1 MWQKYVISKDSPDGK
16 LQIREYAVL
25 EPMPR
30 YSEIQDTREEDYALL
45 CEENY
50 DARTIA
56 AAIGEGRR
64 TLIAALRTASL
75 YPISNH
81 AEVIAD
87 SVMEMYRSEGEA
99 SAELLFDDAD
109 LLE

>member
-1 MWQKYVISKDSPDGK
+1 MWQKYVIIKDRPSGK
-16 LQIREYAVL
+16 LRIREFAVL

-50 DARTIA
+50 DAREIESAIA
-56 AAIGEGRR
+56 EGRR

-75 YPISNH
+75 YPISTH

-87 SVMEMYRSEGEA
+87 SVMKMYQSEGAA
-99 SAELLFDDAD
+99 SAELLFDDTD
-109 LLE
+109 LL